1 VEWLQRDISA
11 REGYLMAV
19 LIAQIDLRGWA
30 IPYMEEREETEKF
43 ERLKTMPFS
52 SEESEDEQ
60 KKCW

>member
-1 VEWLQRDISA
+1 
-11 REGYLMAV
+11 MAV